1 MGSSNPLSNLF
12 GKSPFKPLQ
21 QHMRQVVECASE
33 IPGLFEA
40 LNAGDQAKI
49 KEIRGR
55 IVDLENQADE
65 TKNQL
70 RAHLP
75 KSLFMPVDRRDLLEL
90 LDFQDDIAD
99 LAENIAELISARNM
113 EVPVGMG
120 EPLVALTQSCVKAC
134 QQSAGIIE
142 ELDELVEMG
151 FGGRESTRVLEMVEV
166 LGKLEKDNSKQTKEL
181 INNLFAHEDE
191 IKPVSVVFWY
201 QLINS
206 VGGLSVNAEKV
217 GDRLRLLLAR

>member
-21 QHMRQVVECASE
+21 QHMRLVVECASE

-40 LNAGDQAKI
+40 LNSGDKAKI
-49 KEIRGR
+49 ASVQDR
-55 IVDLENQADE
+55 IDTLESKADS
-65 TKNQL
+65 TKDQL

-75 KSLFMPVDRRDLLEL
+75 KSLFMPIDRRDLLEL
-90 LDFQDDIAD
+90 LNNQDDIAD
-99 LAENIAELISARNM
+99 IAQEIASLVVARDM
-113 EVPVGMG
+113 DVPVGMAD
-120 EPLVALTQSCVKAC
+120 PLVELAKGSVKAC
-134 QQSAGIIE
+134 EQSAAIIE

-151 FGGRESTRVLEMVEV
+151 FGGRESAKVLEMVEA
-166 LGKLEKDNSKQTKEL
+166 LGKTEEDNRGKTKEL
-181 INNLFAHEDE
+181 VKSLFAHEDE

-201 QLINS
+201 QLINA
-206 VGGLSVNAEKV
+206 VGNISGSAEKV

>member
-21 QHMRQVVECASE
+21 QHMRLAVECASE
-33 IPGLFEA
+33 VPALFSA
-40 LNAGDQAKI
+40 LNAGDEGKL
-49 KEIRGR
+49 KEIHAR
-55 IVDLENQADE
+55 IDELEGKADD
-65 TKNQL
+65 TKDQL

-90 LDFQDDIAD
+90 LGLQDDIAD
-99 LAENIAELISARNM
+99 TAQDIAELLTIRKM

-120 EPLVALTQSCVKAC
+120 EPLVELAKSCVKAC
-134 QQSAGIIE
+134 EQAAAIIE

-151 FGGRESTRVLEMVEV
+151 FSGRESTRVLEMVDV
-166 LGKLEKDNSKQTKEL
+166 LGKTKTENSITTKDLVRS
-181 INNLFAHEDE
+181 LFAHEDE
-191 IKPVSVVFWY
+191 IKPVSVVLWF
-201 QLINS
+201 QLINM
-206 VGGLSVNAEKV
+206 VGDLSENAEKV

>member
-21 QHMRQVVECASE
+21 LHMRQVVKCASE

-40 LNAGDQAKI
+40 LNNGDQDKI
-49 KEIRGR
+49 KTIQ
-55 IVDLENQADE
+55 IKIDDLESQADD
-65 TKNQL
+65 TKDQL

-90 LDFQDDIAD
+90 LSNQDDIAD
-99 LAENIAELISARNM
+99 ISQNIASLVADRKM
-113 EVPVGMG
+113 DVPVGMAK
-120 EPLVALTQSCVKAC
+120 PLIELTEGCVDAC
-134 QQSAGIIE
+134 KQSAAIIE

-151 FGGRESTRVLEMVEV
+151 FSGRESTRVLEMVDALCKTE
-166 LGKLEKDNSKQTKEL
+166 EENSVKTKEL
-181 INNLFAHEDE
+181 IRNLFAHEDE

-201 QLINS
+201 QLINWIGDIS
-206 VGGLSVNAEKV
+206 ESAEKV